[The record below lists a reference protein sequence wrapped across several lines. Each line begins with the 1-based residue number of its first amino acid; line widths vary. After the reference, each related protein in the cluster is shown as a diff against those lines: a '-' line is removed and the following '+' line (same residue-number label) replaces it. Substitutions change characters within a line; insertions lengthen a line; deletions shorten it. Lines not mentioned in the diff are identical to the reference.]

1 MFPKPLHYSPP
12 LDGNFVITN
21 VFTIGIVEV
30 PSTTVT
36 LTLPLVILAI
46 SEAERVVFQMLRSS
60 GNGLDMGLETM
71 LLVLEKLA
79 PEEVTVSA
87 LKNSRVTELETA
99 GIYRSFR
106 SL

>member
-1 MFPKPLHYSPP
+1 
-12 LDGNFVITN
+12 
-21 VFTIGIVEV
+21 
-30 PSTTVT
+30 
-36 LTLPLVILAI
+36 
-46 SEAERVVFQMLRSS
+46 MLRSS